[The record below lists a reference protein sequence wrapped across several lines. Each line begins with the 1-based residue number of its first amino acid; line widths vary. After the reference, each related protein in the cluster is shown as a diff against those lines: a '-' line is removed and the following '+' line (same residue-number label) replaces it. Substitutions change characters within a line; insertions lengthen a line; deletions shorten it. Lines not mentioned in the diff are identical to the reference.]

1 MAIKDIENIHKPD
14 ILSCLANLSSDEV
27 FTPPNIANDMLNLL
41 PEELFKSPDTKFL
54 DPCCKSGVFLREIA
68 KRLIDGLRD
77 KFPTLEECLE
87 HIFKKQLFGISITE
101 LTGLLSRRSLYCS
114 RNASGEF
121 SIVHF
126 DNEQGNIRFNRIEHE
141 WNHGKCEVCG
151 APKST
156 YDRGEILETHAYEFI
171 HMNKDR
177 IKELTNMQFDVVIGN
192 PPYQLNLGN
201 DGGNKSKAKAIY
213 HLFVSQAKHLNPKY
227 LTMIIPSRWMTRTS
241 EGIPQVWIDN
251 MLNDSGIAELHDF
264 ENPLDCFPKETTLKG
279 GVIYFLWRRDYQ
291 GKCAYYFHQKGKEVP
306 LYRKG
311 CLKPKFANIV
321 IRNPM
326 DNFIIQKIVNK
337 EGAYYLTDN
346 FSSLVSPKDFFTNK
360 KLLTSSWDEYLLE
373 KTNSH
378 YIKCYI
384 NKMNHNVS
392 YGWVSEEQ
400 IPLKNNNLKTI
411 PLHKVF
417 IPAAGGSGLD
427 SQVIGTPFYGEPN
440 SVCSQTYLVI
450 GYDPVKHNFTQKQC
464 ENIISYI
471 KTRFFRYLVRI
482 KKKTQNGPRGVY
494 QFVPLQDFNEPWND
508 EKLYKNYGLS
518 SDEIAF
524 IESMIKPME

>member
-1 MAIKDIENIHKPD
+1 MNIVNAMLDLVGDECKRVESCFLEPACGKGIFLVEILRRKLKTLTQEYKDNPKKYEEFLIVAIASIYGVD
-14 ILSCLANLSSDEV
+14 ILTDNV
-27 FTPPNIANDMLNLL
+27 FD
-41 PEELFKSPDTKFL
+41 
-54 DPCCKSGVFLREIA
+54 
-68 KRLIDGLRD
+68 
-77 KFPTLEECLE
+77 
-87 HIFKKQLFGISITE
+87 
-101 LTGLLSRRSLYCS
+101 S
-114 RNASGEF
+114 RNAMLDLLTTQYQTVFNNSLCDK
-121 SIVHF
+121 IVRK
-126 DNEQGNIRFNRIEHE
+126 I
-141 WNHGKCEVCG
+141 
-151 APKST
+151 S
-156 YDRGEILETHAYEFI
+156 EILENNI
-171 HMNKDR
+171 
-177 IKELTNMQFDVVIGN
+177 IKGDFLKLSAPLLSNENNIFFKRQFDVVIGN

-213 HLFVSQAKHLNPKY
+213 HLFVSQAKYLNPKY

-251 MLNDSGIAELHDF
+251 MLNDSKIAELHDF

-311 CLKPKFANIV
+311 YLKPKFANIV

-326 DNFIIQKIVNK
+326 DNFIIQKIVSK
-337 EGAYYLTDN
+337 EGVYYSTDN
-346 FSSLVSPKDFFTNK
+346 FSTLVSPKDFFTNK

-384 NKMNHNVS
+384 NKMNHNAS

-400 IPLKNNNLKTI
+400 IPLKNNNFKTI

-508 EKLYKNYGLS
+508 EKLYKKYELS
-518 SDEIAF
+518 DDEIQF